1 MSFPIKSHLPLI
13 TTRLEF
19 EFNVL
24 PPPPQITAR
33 RDFGTNV
40 RRKARHNFKPYSRPR
55 ARSHSVEVGFQSDSS
70 LSALSSDEESVDGDI
85 NQVIS
90 MLIPKPKGEAGKAN
104 SGGYNLKQA
113 LGWTPKRFEE
123 FDVSSSNYLW
133 ENVANLRSGTYQK

>member
-13 TTRLEF
+13 TTRVEF

-24 PPPPQITAR
+24 PPLPQITAR
-33 RDFGTNV
+33 RDFGANV
-40 RRKARHNFKPYSRPR
+40 WRKVRHNFMPYSRPR
-55 ARSHSVEVGFQSDSS
+55 TRSHSVEVGFQSDSS

-85 NQVIS
+85 DQVIS

-104 SGGYNLKQA
+104 SGGYNLKRA

-123 FDVSSSNYLW
+123 FDVSSSNYL
-133 ENVANLRSGTYQK
+133 